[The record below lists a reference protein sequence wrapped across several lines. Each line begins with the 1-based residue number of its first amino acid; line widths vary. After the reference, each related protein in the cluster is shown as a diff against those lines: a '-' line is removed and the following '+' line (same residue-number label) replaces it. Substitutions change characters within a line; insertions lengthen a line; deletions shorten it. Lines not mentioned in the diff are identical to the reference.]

1 MDWDDYWR
9 RNNQKSIYSFLAKI
23 YRKAVFKRMLRSY
36 FTKYF
41 TKDGLVLHA
50 GCGSGQVDEELAKEY
65 KIVALDVSSEALSLY
80 KKNVANPFFR
90 IKGSVVELPF
100 LDNSFES
107 VYNLG
112 VFEHFQRDE
121 IDKAL
126 SEIRRVIKR
135 NGRAVIFWPP
145 EFGVT
150 VIFLKIIHFIVRF
163 LGWEN
168 FKLHPDEISRLK
180 SKEEA
185 IQIFEQAGFCV
196 EAVCFNWLDLFTM
209 IAVVA
214 RKGD

>member
-1 MDWDDYWR
+1 MDWNDYWR
-9 RNNQKSIYSFLAKI
+9 KNNENSIYSFIAKI
-23 YRKAVFKRMLRSY
+23 YRKVIFKRMLRSY

-90 IKGSVVELPF
+90 IKGSVVDLPF
-100 LDNSFES
+100 LDNSFEG

-112 VFEHFQRDE
+112 VFEHFQREE
-121 IDKAL
+121 IEKAL
-126 SEIRRVIKR
+126 SEIRRVLKR
-135 NGRAVIFWPP
+135 KGKAVIFWPP
-145 EFGVT
+145 EFGIT
-150 VIFLKIIHFIVRF
+150 VIFLKAIHFIVRS
-163 LGWEN
+163 LGCEN

-180 SKEEA
+180 SKKEA
-185 IQIFEQAGFCV
+185 IKIFEQAGFRV
-196 EAVCFNWLDLFTM
+196 KAVCFNWIDLFTM

-214 RKGD
+214 TKED